1 MVCGISERFTLD
13 TADIFN
19 RRIRVCVL
27 LHETCGIQGTVY
39 DTRKGRKMISKL
51 EKQNTW
57 GECLEKLNE
66 VIDAVNWLGKSETEI
81 RPENTNTYELYL
93 KNKHLI
99 GKLCKFKCAGGYC
112 YGLLTNIKRKPCQW
126 PFEALGRAFSSCEPV
141 KPDDDIIY
149 HGE

>member
-1 MVCGISERFTLD
+1 MIKKLKEH
-13 TADIFN
+13 DIIDPKTDKVIGKIGCDL
-19 RRIRVCVL
+19 REIM
-27 LHETCGIQGTVY
+27 
-39 DTRKGRKMISKL
+39 D
-51 EKQNTW
+51 
-57 GECLEKLNE
+57 KLNE
-66 VIDAVNWLGKSETEI
+66 LVDAVNWLGKSETEI

-149 HGE
+149 KGE